1 METTTLLQILV
12 VIGGIIFLGITFL
25 KCTKRRMTEEIGLL
39 WSFFSI
45 LMIVVGAIPN
55 SFVWA
60 ERLSR
65 SVSLV
70 LFGVAFFFLL
80 MLWYLSIVISQL
92 LRKSQELAIQVSLL
106 NQENEQI
113 LSRLGMTEEERKKSA

>member
-25 KCTKRRMTEEIGLL
+25 KCAKRRMTEEIGLL

-60 ERLSR
+60 EQLSR